1 MGPIKI
7 LIVGHCHPDLPHVCA
22 LRTKGFA
29 EGLAR
34 RGHKVVLMTETLPG
48 ISTTISAD
56 TVIERLADGGDAGPV
71 VLGCPPQGHGWSR
84 RARQGRLPPVVNQAV
99 LAGSFLFQGGL
110 FADWVEGSKPFWP
123 VLGNQW
129 RPDVVWATFGNTGA
143 WLIAQ
148 AVARRAGCPWV
159 MDMKDPWSDFIPAP
173 MRRLLASRFRDAA
186 AATALADIHGD
197 DLRRWFGGA
206 PVTVPSG
213 VDIPAPED
221 GAADTD
227 PDGDAFRISLV
238 GSLYADDDLKM
249 LLAGIRA
256 WAAERPSQGSR
267 QVLLEYYGDEQDRL
281 TAVTKDW
288 GDICEVRVNG
298 FVAPAEL
305 ARRLRRMDVNAFVN
319 ARTGFRHKVLEFAV
333 AGRPML
339 CLPEVGRDET
349 GIVRDA
355 GGILHN
361 CSTAEDV
368 RQALE
373 DRERQEHT
381 SGYAPVDTQRF
392 SWDTRAAAL
401 EAVFERV
408 VH

>member
-34 RGHKVVLMTETLPG
+34 RGHQVVLMTETLPG
-48 ISTTISAD
+48 ASSTNSAD
-56 TVIERLADGGDAGPV
+56 SVIERLADWGDGEPL
-71 VLGCPPQGHGWSR
+71 VLGCPPRRHGWSR

-123 VLGNQW
+123 VLGDQW

-159 MDMKDPWSDFIPAP
+159 MDMKDPWSDFIPVP
-173 MRRLLASRFRDAA
+173 MRRLIAGRFRDPA
-186 AATALADIHGD
+186 AATALADIHGN
-197 DLRRWFGGA
+197 DLRRWFDGA

-213 VDIPAPED
+213 VDIPMPDD
-221 GAADTD
+221 GAAETA
-227 PDGDAFRISLV
+227 PDEDAFRISLV

-256 WAAERPSQGSR
+256 WAAERPSR
-267 QVLLEYYGDEQDRL
+267 DARPVILEYFGEEQDRL
-281 TAVTKDW
+281 MAATKDW
-288 GDICEVRVNG
+288 GDICEIRARG

-339 CLPEVGRDET
+339 CLPQVGRDET

-361 CSTAEDV
+361 CSTAADV

-373 DRERQEHT
+373 DRARQ
-381 SGYAPVDTQRF
+381 GNAAGCAAVDTQKF
-392 SWDTRAAAL
+392 SWDARAAAL

-408 VH
+408 IN